1 MRRPI
6 IVVFLSFIMGILA
19 GSCFFFDLNIILICA
34 AFLLLFLFISFMKK
48 WFIMGFI
55 SLYFFIFLVG
65 VFNIQK
71 QYHPSNNAPTILN
84 YTDQSKM
91 VVEGVII
98 ENPVSYQDKDVLI
111 VRGIRVLKEGSY
123 IQTTGNIRL
132 VIPLALHVRYGD
144 FIRFHVHLKPIQNFN
159 NPGRFDYKRF
169 MNLQGIFVS
178 GFVSDRSDIVLIR
191 KATDSG
197 LKRTLESF
205 RNYLIDLIN
214 QNSFSPEKEIIKAMI
229 LGNQNEI
236 PDDIRDSF
244 NKTGTAHILSISGLH
259 IGMVAATFFFLF
271 FLLLKSSAYMM
282 LRFNIIKIAATAS
295 FVMVF
300 IYALIAGMGVTVM
313 RATLMA
319 FIFLMALLSGKLKD
333 FYNTLAIAGL
343 IILFISPEALFDISF
358 QLSFMSVLA
367 IIYFVP
373 RFNFLP
379 LDKFSDIPPWLRSI
393 IQYIYFSAI
402 ICVAATL
409 GTLPLIIYYF
419 DRVSLVTIIANM
431 IAVPLLGTLTLA
443 VAMFFILLSFSP
455 VISDFLIQWATFLTQ
470 ISITIIHK
478 FASLPFSSL
487 PMAKP
492 NLIEIALF
500 YMLLVLITQWMD
512 EKKKQNQWNMQS
524 PVRSATLKYLSVIIM
539 VFFILDITYFTL
551 RDRFSSDLKI
561 TVLDVGQ
568 GNCTVIQLPG
578 GTNMIV
584 DGGGFAKGSF
594 DVGKGVVA
602 PFLHKKRINRIDTA
616 LLSHPHPD
624 HLLGLIYIMNNFN
637 VRQIWKNH
645 VAIDANIY
653 PQWEETIRTHHV
665 HVFLIS
671 TNIPEK
677 IFNKVHVKI
686 LWPPENYFDGIH
698 DLSYDAVNDS
708 SVVLR
713 ITYGKISFLIPGD
726 ISSDI
731 EKKLL
736 QSNVDLKSDVLIA
749 PHHGSSNSSSIKFIN
764 AVSCRYVVFS
774 SGKSNVFKHPHPS
787 IIQRYQ
793 EAGSNVLRTDV
804 HGAIRFTTN
813 GDDLKVSTFM
823 NSL

>member
-1 MRRPI
+1 MHRPI

-19 GSCFFFDLNIILICA
+19 GSYFTFDLYIILVCS
-34 AFLLLFLFISFMKK
+34 AFMLLLLFISFMKR
-48 WFIMGFI
+48 WFFTGFV
-55 SLYFFIFLVG
+55 SLFCFIFLLG

-71 QYHPSNNAPTILN
+71 QYHSPNRAPTILN
-84 YTDQSKM
+84 YTHQGKM
-91 VVEGVII
+91 AVEGVVI
-98 ENPVSYQDKDVLI
+98 ESPVSYQDKDVVI
-111 VRGIRVLKEGSY
+111 VRSVRVLKEDSY
-123 IQTTGNIRL
+123 MQTTGNIRL
-132 VIPLALHVRYGD
+132 VIPPALNFQYGD
-144 FIRFHVHLKPIQNFN
+144 FIRFQSHLKTIQNFN
-159 NPGRFDYKRF
+159 NPGRFDYRRF

-178 GFVSDRSDIVLIR
+178 GFVSDRSDIILIR
-191 KATDSG
+191 QATAGG

-205 RNYLIDLIN
+205 RNYLIKIIDK
-214 QNSFSPEKEIIKAMI
+214 NSFSPEKDIIKAMI

-236 PDDIRDSF
+236 SADIRDIF

-259 IGMVAATFFFLF
+259 IGMVAATFFLLF

-282 LRFNIIKIAATAS
+282 LRFNTIKIAATAS
-295 FVMVF
+295 FFMAL

-319 FIFLMALLSGKLKD
+319 FIFLMALLSGKQRD

-367 IIYFVP
+367 IIYLAP
-373 RFNFLP
+373 RFNFFS
-379 LDKFSDIPPWLRSI
+379 LDKFSDSPPWMRSMI
-393 IQYIYFSAI
+393 KYSYLSAI
-402 ICVAATL
+402 ICLAATL

-431 IAVPLLGTLTLA
+431 IAVPLLGTLALA
-443 VAMFFILLSFSP
+443 LAMFFILFSFSP
-455 VISDFLIQWATFLTQ
+455 VISGFFIQMATFLAQ

-478 FASLPFSSL
+478 FAALPFSSL
-487 PMAKP
+487 SMVKP
-492 NLIEIALF
+492 NFFEIAMF
-500 YMLLVLITQWMD
+500 YLLIVLITQFID
-512 EKKKQNQWNMQS
+512 EKKKQSRGGMPS
-524 PVRSATLKYLSVIIM
+524 PVRLAALKYLSATII
-539 VFFILDITYFTL
+539 VFFILDITYFAL
-551 RDRFSSDLKI
+551 RDQFSSDLKI

-578 GTNMIV
+578 GTNMII

-594 DVGKGVVA
+594 DVGKGIVA
-602 PFLHKKRINRIDTA
+602 PFLYKKRINHIDTA

-624 HLLGLIYIMNNFN
+624 HLLGLIYIMNNFK
-637 VRQIWKNH
+637 VRQLWKNH
-645 VAIDANIY
+645 LPVDAIAY
-653 PQWEETIRTHHV
+653 PPWEETIRTHHV
-665 HVFLIS
+665 RVSLIS
-671 TNIPEK
+671 SNIPEK
-677 IFNKVHVKI
+677 IFNKVDVKI

-713 ITYGKISFLIPGD
+713 ITYGKISVLIPGD
-726 ISSDI
+726 ISAEI
-731 EKKLL
+731 EKKLI

-749 PHHGSSNSSSIKFIN
+749 PHHGSSNSSRIEFIN
-764 AVSCRYVVFS
+764 AVSCRYAVFS
-774 SGKSNVFKHPHPS
+774 SGRYNVFKHPHPA

-793 EAGSNVLRTDV
+793 EAGATILRTDQN
-804 HGAIRFTTN
+804 GAISFTTN

-823 NSL
+823 NSR